1 MPDSLQ
7 RLLLVCCR
15 STCAAPCA
23 QTELGISQVLYGSN
37 LTANGYPNPLN
48 DSRAPD
54 IIIQAV
60 AGPSDAL
67 QEKHSLNT
75 T

>member
-1 MPDSLQ
+1 M
-7 RLLLVCCR
+7 
-15 STCAAPCA
+15 
-23 QTELGISQVLYGSN
+23 LYGSS

-60 AGPSDAL
+60 AGASDAL
-67 QEKHSLNT
+67 QENLTKSRMRSCRCGS
-75 T
+75 